1 MKIVVMGGS
10 FNPPTIA
17 HLKMMQSALDQLGA
31 EKGFFVP
38 TADKSLRRKMR
49 RAGFPEEVLPEETRM
64 EMLSTM
70 AEEDPRLEV
79 TDVEFQHPKHWY
91 AQETMGYIQEQYP
104 EAELFFLIGSDNLEN
119 YARAFRLVE
128 FLEKYRYAVV
138 DRGDG
143 DLDAIL
149 REIPAAWERRER
161 FSYVTP
167 PEGIMKISST
177 QIRER
182 LRNRAGGVE
191 ELLHPKVMELLQNC
205 DELEKHNKEI
215 SVIKERAIGPKEEKD
230 NDQSME

>member
-1 MKIVVMGGS
+1 MRIIVMGGS

-38 TADKSLRRKMR
+38 TADRSLRRKMR
-49 RAGFPEEVLPEETRM
+49 RAGFPEEVLPEVTRI
-64 EMLSTM
+64 EMLSAM
-70 AEEDPRLEV
+70 AEDDPRLEV

-149 REIPAAWERRER
+149 REIPAAWERRDR
-161 FSYVTP
+161 FCYVAP
-167 PEGIMKISST
+167 PEGILNISST
-177 QIRER
+177 LIREKM
-182 LRNRAGGVE
+182 RNNELGLE
-191 ELLHPKVMELLQNC
+191 ELLHPCVMEMIRRNNGC
-205 DELEKHNKEI
+205 
-215 SVIKERAIGPKEEKD
+215 
-230 NDQSME
+230 

>member
-1 MKIVVMGGS
+1 MRIVVMGGS

-17 HLKMMQSALDQLGA
+17 HLKMMRSALDQLGA

-49 RAGFPEEVLPEETRM
+49 RAGFLEEVLPEATRL
-64 EMLSTM
+64 EMLSAM
-70 AEEDPRLEV
+70 AKEDPRLEV
-79 TDVEFQHPKHWY
+79 SDVEFQHPKHWY

-149 REIPAAWERRER
+149 QEIPVAWERRDR
-161 FSYVTP
+161 FCYVTP
-167 PEGIMKISST
+167 PEGIENISST
-177 QIRER
+177 LIREKV
-182 LRNRAGGVE
+182 RNNEPGLE
-191 ELLHPKVMELLQNC
+191 EFLHPRVMEMLRM
-205 DELEKHNKEI
+205 DGMGR
-215 SVIKERAIGPKEEKD
+215 VIF
-230 NDQSME
+230 

>member
-1 MKIVVMGGS
+1 MRIVVMGGS

-17 HLKMMQSALDQLGA
+17 HLKMMQASLDQLGA

-38 TADKSLRRKMR
+38 TADRSLRCKMR
-49 RAGFPEEVLPEETRM
+49 RAGFPEGVLSEETRI
-64 EMLSTM
+64 EMLSAM
-70 AEEDPRLEV
+70 AEEDRRLEV

-128 FLEKYRYAVV
+128 FLEKYHYAVV

-149 REIPAAWERRER
+149 REIPAAWERRDR
-161 FSYVTP
+161 FRYITP
-167 PEGIMKISST
+167 PEGILNISST
-177 QIRER
+177 LIREKV
-182 LRNRAGGVE
+182 RNNEPGVE
-191 ELLHPKVMELLQNC
+191 ELLHPHVMEIVGRNNQC
-205 DELEKHNKEI
+205 
-215 SVIKERAIGPKEEKD
+215 
-230 NDQSME
+230 